1 MTHKTKNV
9 PKGPRN
15 STMFVFFS
23 KNAYFSCFRM
33 ISVDEVF
40 FLDAARDPRMQLG
53 RRGCSSGAADAA
65 RPPPMQLG
73 FRLPYPPHVTV
84 DEKND
89 RVFK

>member
-73 FRLPYPPHVTV
+73 FRLPYPPQ
-84 DEKND
+84 
-89 RVFK
+89 

>member
-33 ISVDEVF
+33 ISVFSWMQRGIRGCSKGAADVARVCA
-40 FLDAARDPRMQLG
+40 DAARDPRLRFCPTPLG
-53 RRGCSSGAADAA
+53 RDC
-65 RPPPMQLG
+65 
-73 FRLPYPPHVTV
+73 TV
-84 DEKND
+84 KIETLN
-89 RVFK
+89 FN

>member
-9 PKGPRN
+9 PKGPRK

-33 ISVDEVF
+33 ISVDEFF

-53 RRGCSSGAADAA
+53 RRGCSSGTADAA
-65 RPPPMQLG
+65 RAPRMQLG
-73 FRLPYPPHVTV
+73 RRGCSRNPPALPPS
-84 DEKND
+84 
-89 RVFK
+89 

>member
-9 PKGPRN
+9 PKGPRK

-40 FLDAARDPRMQLG
+40 FFDAARDSWMQLG
-53 RRGCSSGAADAA
+53 IRGCS
-65 RPPPMQLG
+65 
-73 FRLPYPPHVTV
+73 
-84 DEKND
+84 
-89 RVFK
+89 